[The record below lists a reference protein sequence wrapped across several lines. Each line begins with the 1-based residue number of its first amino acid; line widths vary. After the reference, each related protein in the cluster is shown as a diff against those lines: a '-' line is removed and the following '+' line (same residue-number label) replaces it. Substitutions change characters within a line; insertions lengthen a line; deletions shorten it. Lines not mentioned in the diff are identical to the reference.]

1 MPVWSIVEVL
11 KLTIRYG
18 IIIGFFF
25 LLAGFANLLGNA
37 ILSLWILVNN
47 GVDDFGRLLNGG
59 SGGSGSSCFLYYI
72 HALGIDVALTS
83 FFVALV
89 GLASVWASTIVAIL
103 GYRTTIFAKNLV
115 ISGTQ

>member
-1 MPVWSIVEVL
+1 MFGFPVWNLTDALKISIRV
-11 KLTIRYG
+11 G
-18 IIIGFFF
+18 IIVGFIF

-47 GVDDFGRLLNGG
+47 GVDDLGRLFN
-59 SGGSGSSCFLYYI
+59 GGSGSSCFLYYI

-89 GLASVWASTIVAIL
+89 GLASVWASAVIAIL
-103 GYRTTIFAKNLV
+103 GYRTTIFTKNL
-115 ISGTQ
+115 ILSGTY